1 MEPFPFA
8 FHLVPDEPDEATRA
22 LAFLDCFRTP
32 AGHIVLRSLYWGHLM
47 RLAPEGEVASQRQIG
62 KMELFRE
69 IIDRMQAGEAV
80 RSRQDG

>member
-1 MEPFPFA
+1 MEQLPFS
-8 FHLVPDEPDEATRA
+8 FHLIPDEPDEAARA
-22 LAFLDCFRTP
+22 LAFLNCFQTP
-32 AGHIVLRSLYWGHLM
+32 AGRIVLQCIFWGHLM

-80 RSRQDG
+80 KRGGQ